1 MLVFA
6 HSCAAPC
13 NLQVKSFKQGKTNLR
28 GAVAVAVR
36 NANNN
41 DAAAAAG
48 NNAAGGATGND
59 ANNAAAGA
67 AAPSGP
73 VTRALRRGNRRGRDE
88 EAAPAAN
95 KRQRGSKFKALSQS
109 TASDWSLASTLD
121 GDSARDTYK

>member
-1 MLVFA
+1 MLFA

-28 GAVAVAVR
+28 GAVAAAVR
-36 NANNN
+36 NANN

-48 NNAAGGATGND
+48 NNAAGVGTGND
-59 ANNAAAGA
+59 ANNNAAAGA
-67 AAPSGP
+67 AGAPSGP

-121 GDSARDTYK
+121 GDSSRDTYK